1 MSKIEFNANARI
13 YQGEFRRNVQVEPS
27 AALFGLQ
34 PAMPGR
40 ETRLDAMSEE
50 ALAVILREYDGNG
63 ELTVSGDTA
72 LFPEYMQ
79 TGLSDVF
86 ANLKRAGM
94 LDGFTLDMSRWS
106 AVLTPAGLGYFD
118 DERKTPA
125 GEAGFKKLPPNSEK
139 LLLVLVES
147 DNPEK
152 MLWERYNSGGYE
164 ELKELSA
171 ILRELAGAGY
181 IRIPV
186 WKDDIPRYVEIS
198 DAARA
203 YLDREYE
210 TISPDL
216 SAPPVQKDELKQYD
230 VFLSHAGRDRSVY
243 ADGLYASLS
252 RLGVSI
258 LYDRS
263 IFPGRRLEG
272 EINRRD
278 RFLGIYHP
286 DNLRELFRRRMDR

>member
-1 MSKIEFNANARI
+1 
-13 YQGEFRRNVQVEPS
+13 
-27 AALFGLQ
+27 
-34 PAMPGR
+34 
-40 ETRLDAMSEE
+40 
-50 ALAVILREYDGNG
+50 
-63 ELTVSGDTA
+63 
-72 LFPEYMQ
+72 MQ

-106 AVLTPAGLGYFD
+106 AVLTRRGLGYFD

-263 IFPGRRLEG
+263 IFPWGDDWKEKLTEGIDSSEFTILIISESFFEG
-272 EINRRD
+272 EWTGRS
-278 RFLGIYHP
+278 
-286 DNLRELFRRRMDR
+286 

>member
-216 SAPPVQKDELKQYD
+216 SAPPVQKDELT
-230 VFLSHAGRDRSVY
+230 GRFTRTDCTP
-243 ADGLYASLS
+243 A
-252 RLGVSI
+252 
-258 LYDRS
+258 
-263 IFPGRRLEG
+263 
-272 EINRRD
+272 
-278 RFLGIYHP
+278 
-286 DNLRELFRRRMDR
+286 